1 MTIDVI
7 PGTILTNRYNYNN
20 SSIHNSSISKNKCK
34 KLTSLKLGVRTTW
47 WSQTSKTA
55 KIFWRT
61 LDGAVQGGPYKVTLV
76 DSH

>member
-47 WSQTSKTA
+47 
-55 KIFWRT
+55 
-61 LDGAVQGGPYKVTLV
+61 
-76 DSH
+76 